1 MKKVRI
7 GIFCALLLM
16 GLLPV
21 AKLKAQGIQPDKE
34 SYIAANIPDS
44 LKDDANSV
52 VRYDYQQLTLKGPG
66 KYIVKAHRIVT
77 VLNEK
82 GDREAVFVLLYNRKY
97 DNYSSIEMKVYDAMG
112 NVIKKYHKADMYDG
126 SATDGFS
133 IVTDDRFLGV
143 KHTIASYPQTIETEY
158 EENVTSSIDLGE
170 WSIQHDQQAVQYAT
184 YNVIADTSSGFKYRN
199 KNIKIKPAENVVSG
213 ITYYNWE
220 VKNLKAFKLE
230 EQAEPWRVLPAID
243 FTVKNFQFYGVAG
256 SFGSWQD
263 FGKWIWGLN
272 SRVNTLSPQRVA
284 EIQKMTDTI
293 KTDKGKAK
301 FLYNYMQQNMRYVSI
316 QLGIGGYQP
325 FAASFVD
332 EKKYGDCKALSNY
345 MSALLKA
352 VNIPSYCAVIN
363 AEANKEPADPAF
375 PFNGFNHEILCIP
388 FKGDTT
394 WLECTDPYAQFG
406 KLGSFTENRRAL
418 LITENGGKLV
428 NTPRSTMTDN
438 VFDSQAHIV
447 LDADGGA
454 KAQVKILSTG
464 VYRDEYI
471 RVSAMKTDEQKE
483 AIMERL
489 NLKQPNSFDVK
500 PVSDANGIK
509 EVDLSLDYDKFSDIA
524 AGDKQFY
531 RPHVFDLVA
540 FTIPVEDH
548 RKSDYYFETPIK
560 KSCVTTIDLP
570 PGYEVET
577 LPTNQSLKF
586 SYGDYDVKY
595 SYDAAKNQVIST
607 AKFNITN
614 QDIPAAKYN
623 ELQEYLDA
631 VAKAQNKKL
640 VIKKKA

>member
-1 MKKVRI
+1 M
-7 GIFCALLLM
+7 
-16 GLLPV
+16 
-21 AKLKAQGIQPDKE
+21 E
-34 SYIAANIPDS
+34 
-44 LKDDANSV
+44 
-52 VRYDYQQLTLKGPG
+52 
-66 KYIVKAHRIVT
+66 
-77 VLNEK
+77 
-82 GDREAVFVLLYNRKY
+82 
-97 DNYSSIEMKVYDAMG
+97 
-112 NVIKKYHKADMYDG
+112 
-126 SATDGFS
+126 
-133 IVTDDRFLGV
+133 
-143 KHTIASYPQTIETEY
+143 
-158 EENVTSSIDLGE
+158 
-170 WSIQHDQQAVQYAT
+170 
-184 YNVIADTSSGFKYRN
+184 
-199 KNIKIKPAENVVSG
+199 
-213 ITYYNWE
+213 
-220 VKNLKAFKLE
+220 
-230 EQAEPWRVLPAID
+230 
-243 FTVKNFQFYGVAG
+243 
-256 SFGSWQD
+256 
-263 FGKWIWGLN
+263 
-272 SRVNTLSPQRVA
+272 
-284 EIQKMTDTI
+284 
-293 KTDKGKAK
+293 
-301 FLYNYMQQNMRYVSI
+301 
-316 QLGIGGYQP
+316 
-325 FAASFVD
+325 
-332 EKKYGDCKALSNY
+332 
-345 MSALLKA
+345 
-352 VNIPSYCAVIN
+352 
-363 AEANKEPADPAF
+363 
-375 PFNGFNHEILCIP
+375 
-388 FKGDTT
+388 
-394 WLECTDPYAQFG
+394 
-406 KLGSFTENRRAL
+406 
-418 LITENGGKLV
+418 
-428 NTPRSTMTDN
+428 DN
-438 VFDSQAHIV
+438 VFDSEAHIT
-447 LDADGGA
+447 LDPDGGA

-570 PGYEVET
+570 AGYEVET